1 MMFES
6 FFYFTQIGGPVIWIL
21 IGLSM
26 ISWMIIFWKIWELYL
41 SQTFISENSSEIVS
55 FSTMVKHN
63 IKSLPQNTAKDQSL
77 SEIDMIMSQKAMGL
91 RYLDLIISIAPLLGL
106 FGTVLGMIDAFS
118 ELEKSGNN
126 IDPGQLAGGIWE
138 ALLSTAAG
146 MMVAIPAAVALTA
159 YEGKLEKVKM
169 RLLAIINQQFHMN

>member
-1 MMFES
+1 MFES
-6 FFYFTQIGGPVIWIL
+6 FFDFTQIGGPVIWIL
-21 IGLSM
+21 IGLSI

-41 SQTFISENSSEIVS
+41 SQTFISENSSEIVR

>member
-1 MMFES
+1 
-6 FFYFTQIGGPVIWIL
+6 
-21 IGLSM
+21 
-26 ISWMIIFWKIWELYL
+26 
-41 SQTFISENSSEIVS
+41 
-55 FSTMVKHN
+55 
-63 IKSLPQNTAKDQSL
+63 
-77 SEIDMIMSQKAMGL
+77 MIMSQKAMGL
-91 RYLDLIISIAPLLGL
+91 RYLDLIISITPLLGL